1 MSCLHGDDLR
11 SNPGKNADTP
21 PGSKMPSHTEAER
34 EQCASARQLP
44 LGGTCHGLGCWLCT
58 EVHMLRQH
66 GAQGLEI
73 SELGCKNMK

>member
-44 LGGTCHGLGCWLCT
+44 LGGHLSWPGLLAL
-58 EVHMLRQH
+58 HR
-66 GAQGLEI
+66 GAHAEAAWSTGAGNI
-73 SELGCKNMK
+73 